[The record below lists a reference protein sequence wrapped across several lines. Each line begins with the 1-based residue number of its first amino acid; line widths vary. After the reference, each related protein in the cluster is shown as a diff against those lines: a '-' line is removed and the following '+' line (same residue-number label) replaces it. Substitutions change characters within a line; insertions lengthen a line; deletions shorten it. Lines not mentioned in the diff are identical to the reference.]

1 MHRMTYR
8 NFGTQEAL
16 LLNHT
21 VDAGGG
27 RAGIRW
33 YEVRDPGGAA
43 AIDQQG
49 TYAPADGNSRWMGS
63 IAMDH
68 IGNVALGYS
77 MSGPSLYPSIRYAGR
92 LVDDPAGE
100 LPQRE
105 SSIVEGGGAQTG
117 SLRWGDYSSM
127 NLDPVDDCTF
137 WYTQEYYASTGSS
150 NWQSR
155 IASFRF
161 PNCANGPTGSLRG
174 TVRDAISSNPIANA
188 RLAISAGTG
197 RPIEFSSPT
206 GAYTYT
212 LPTGVYT
219 LTASAYGY
227 VPGTVSP
234 VTIMTNLTTSQNV
247 LLNLNAMHVISGYV
261 TDALA
266 GDPLY
271 ATITLTGTPFN
282 PPLKWITTNPATG
295 YYSVTLA
302 ADQLYT
308 LTVSSVLHTSQARS
322 LPTLNAD
329 RIESFALTPTTTNSG
344 LVGWVRN
351 LNTQRPVTEAT
362 VIISA
367 GLPVTTNVDGYFQAL
382 NLPTGFYTATALA
395 PLYAP
400 VTLTAIELRQGVAA
414 VRTFDLPA
422 PHLDYAPRTLEH
434 TLTYG
439 DLATDGAGLVL
450 SSTGQMPLAFAIT
463 EIPAASWLAAVSSD
477 RLRGDVRYTGCG
489 HHVGRRQASI
499 SRAYTPRRCISTP
512 PILKRRMSA
521 CQ

>member
-77 MSGPSLYPSIRYAGR
+77 ISGPSLYPSIRYAGR

-100 LPQRE
+100 LPPGE

-174 TVRDAISSNPIANA
+174 TVRDAVSSNPIAQCAFVDLSGDRPADRVQFADRRLHLHPPDRCVHADSFCLRLCAGYSIA
-188 RLAISAGTG
+188 RDHHDQPDDVAKCAVESQRYARDLWLCDG
-197 RPIEFSSPT
+197 RPCGRSAVCDDHAHRHAVQSAVKMDHNQSRHRLLQRHAGGRP
-206 GAYTYT
+206 ACT
-212 LPTGVYT
+212 L
-219 LTASAYGY
+219 
-227 VPGTVSP
+227 
-234 VTIMTNLTTSQNV
+234 
-247 LLNLNAMHVISGYV
+247 
-261 TDALA
+261 
-266 GDPLY
+266 
-271 ATITLTGTPFN
+271 
-282 PPLKWITTNPATG
+282 
-295 YYSVTLA
+295 
-302 ADQLYT
+302 
-308 LTVSSVLHTSQARS
+308 
-322 LPTLNAD
+322 
-329 RIESFALTPTTTNSG
+329 
-344 LVGWVRN
+344 
-351 LNTQRPVTEAT
+351 
-362 VIISA
+362 
-367 GLPVTTNVDGYFQAL
+367 
-382 NLPTGFYTATALA
+382 
-395 PLYAP
+395 
-400 VTLTAIELRQGVAA
+400 
-414 VRTFDLPA
+414 
-422 PHLDYAPRTLEH
+422 
-434 TLTYG
+434 
-439 DLATDGAGLVL
+439 
-450 SSTGQMPLAFAIT
+450 
-463 EIPAASWLAAVSSD
+463 
-477 RLRGDVRYTGCG
+477 
-489 HHVGRRQASI
+489 
-499 SRAYTPRRCISTP
+499 
-512 PILKRRMSA
+512 
-521 CQ
+521 